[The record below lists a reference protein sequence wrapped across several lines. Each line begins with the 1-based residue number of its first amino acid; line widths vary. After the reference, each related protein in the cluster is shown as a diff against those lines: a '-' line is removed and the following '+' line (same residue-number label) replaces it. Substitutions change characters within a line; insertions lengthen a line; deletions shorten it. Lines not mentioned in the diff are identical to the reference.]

1 MKHHLLNISSI
12 NCRFE
17 AFVNDVLV
25 LDNDAG
31 DSISV
36 ELQINHFIRRDENT
50 FVARVLPPPGLDAV
64 EANSRMDVIVFTFD
78 DNAWGPSEERVK
90 IAAVQTDAFRI
101 PGIAAMPLIEAPGA
115 FLALDA
121 SPLPWEESPEWRI
134 EKRDLD
140 LAEATYARLHGFLA
154 RRDTNGVIDMMGE
167 KCESCARAYGMSTLD
182 FTDYVRKSIN
192 ELVGDPD
199 LRLKPL
205 ATQQFRPRLFGGGR
219 LVSAFNEHSKPL
231 LSFHNP
237 KLDETTYLDV
247 FIMKDP
253 NGRAVVIR

>member
-25 LDNDAG
+25 VGSHSG
-31 DSISV
+31 DSLSFEIPVNHLVRERENSV
-36 ELQINHFIRRDENT
+36 
-50 FVARVLPPPGLDAV
+50 VARVLPPPGLDAV
-64 EANSRMDVIVFTFD
+64 EANSRMHVTVYAIEEG
-78 DNAWGPSEERVK
+78 AWNEADTRTRVAE
-90 IAAVQTDAFRI
+90 IQTDSFRI
-101 PGIAAMPLIEAPGA
+101 PGVDALPLIEAAGA

-140 LAEATYARLHGFLA
+140 LAEATYARLHELLA
-154 RRDTNGVIDMMGE
+154 RRDTDGVINMMRE
-167 KCESCARAYGMSTLD
+167 KCESCARAYGTSTLE
-182 FTDYVRKSIN
+182 FTDYVRKSID

-199 LRLKPL
+199 LRLRPL
-205 ATQQFRPRLFGGGR
+205 ATQQFRPRIFGGGR